1 MIQTVIA
8 RSALVSVLI
17 LVETPPPLSK
27 IWLLTRGGFSKGL
40 EIWPVLGPNFSRA
53 YGAHLPCVYPFL
65 PAAGAKKS
73 HFQGISPL
81 KTAFSRIFFGRAF
94 GAHLYSKSP
103 CYTAQMI
110 KKMRAEGAP
119 GKKWDP

>member
-1 MIQTVIA
+1 MKVI
-8 RSALVSVLI
+8 SVLI
-17 LVETPPPLSK
+17 LVENPPLVENLALNK
-27 IWLLTRGGFSKGL
+27 GGGSKGL
-40 EIWPVLGPNFSRA
+40 EIWPVLDPIFSRA

-119 GKKWDP
+119 GKKLGSMI